1 MKKII
6 SLLIIGSLLTAGI
19 CTVLYPTVSN
29 IINNINNEST
39 IIGYNKNVDSCSSE
53 KIEKMFSD
61 AQSYNQALAENYI
74 SGDSGKSLEILKE
87 YNKILD
93 FGEGLIGYIEIPDIN
108 VNLPVFHGESEEVLQ
123 KGAAHLQNTSF
134 PVGGINTHTVISAH
148 SGYPTQKF
156 FDDIDELKKDSL
168 IYVHTLNLTLT
179 YKVCSS
185 EISEPDDSSKL
196 NIAESK
202 DLITLVTCYPYG
214 INSHRLLVTGERI
227 NNVNTSTSDETAE
240 SKKQIHSFPYIGLIC
255 IALVIIFFI
264 IYKIKNKL
272 NKR

>member
-6 SLLIIGSLLTAGI
+6 SLLIIGLLLTSGI

-61 AQSYNQALAENYI
+61 AQNYNQALAENYI

-156 FDDIDELKKDSL
+156 FDDIDELKKGSL

-185 EISEPDDSSKL
+185 EIAEPDDSSKL
-196 NIAESK
+196 NIAEGK

-240 SKKQIHSFPYIGLIC
+240 SKKQIHCFPYIGLIC